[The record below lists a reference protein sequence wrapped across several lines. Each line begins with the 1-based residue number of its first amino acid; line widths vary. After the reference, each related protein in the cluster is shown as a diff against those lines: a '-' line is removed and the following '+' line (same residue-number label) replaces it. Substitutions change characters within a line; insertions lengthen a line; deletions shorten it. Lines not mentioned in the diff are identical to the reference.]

1 MKEYVNLDLELF
13 DYRRDGTQEGFR
25 ARVAGSPAGEMGI
38 SEAVE
43 CALARDFRA
52 SLQALLEDRLEQP
65 KVIELGGRLGELLL
79 PAGPVSQLFERSLG
93 RLKKDQGLR
102 LRLRIE
108 APELAS
114 IPWELAYLPLPGAR
128 VGERDA
134 RGFLG
139 LQSRLSLVRHEL
151 LSAPLEDLPALPEPR
166 LVCVLSGARSA
177 GLPALD
183 LDREERSIRAGV
195 EAAGIQMVALTSATL
210 AGLQSA
216 LDGGAHL
223 FHYAG
228 HGIFD
233 ERMGEIPRTS
243 EGEGY
248 LLLEGAAGGPLEVP
262 AEQVGRNLAAA
273 NVRLALLNGCET
285 GRRDAAHS
293 WTGIAPALA
302 QQGVPAVLAN
312 QFKVSDE
319 AAIELSRRFYEKLA
333 TGEPVDAA
341 VTAARLALSN
351 LASARPRDFA
361 TPVLYLRLAEDSDGV
376 LLPKAP
382 AEAKETAPPNR
393 WFWLNL
399 ALLAGL
405 IAGVGPWLASRYFG
419 WNLLAGSGAGVVTL
433 FAAWGIVD
441 RLAGEHLNTT
451 LRAWLMRPLAA
462 VWLSVLIACGGLAAA
477 LAPPPGVMVLLI
489 PFDRLISRL
498 PLTQSSGCSLRLS
511 VDGVPKRTFT
521 GLWKQAVFLAPSE
534 EAVTQR
540 ISGGAMT
547 KTLLAMK
554 SADGL
559 EVKRR
564 DFYDI
569 LIERRHVEPLR
580 LDADDRLR
588 VKIVEPSP
596 SGNETVL
603 YDAEQRVGDLKGEDV
618 RVWFLEGDSK

>member
-1 MKEYVNLDLELF
+1 MKDYENLDLELF
-13 DYRRDGTQEGFR
+13 DYRRHDAQEGFR

-43 CALARDFRA
+43 CVLARDFRP
-52 SLQALLEDRLEQP
+52 SLQALLEDRLEP
-65 KVIELGGRLGELLL
+65 PEVIELGGRLGELLL

-93 RLKKDQGLR
+93 RIKKEQGLR

-114 IPWELAYLPLPGAR
+114 IPWELAYVPLPGAR
-128 VGERDA
+128 AGERDA

-151 LSAPLEDLPALPEPR
+151 LPAPLEDLPAVPHPR

-177 GLPALD
+177 GLPVLD

-195 EAAGIQMVALTSATL
+195 EAAGIEMVALTSATL

-248 LLLEGAAGGPLEVP
+248 LLLEDAAGGPQEVP

-293 WTGIAPALA
+293 WTGIAPVLA

-351 LASARPRDFA
+351 RPSARPRDFA

-376 LLPKAP
+376 LLPRAP
-382 AEAKETAPPNR
+382 AEPKELKLNR
-393 WFWLNL
+393 WFGINL
-399 ALLAGL
+399 ALLVGL
-405 IAGVGPWLASRYFG
+405 TVGIVPWLASRYLG
-419 WNLLAGSGAGVVTL
+419 WNLLAGSGVGVATIL
-433 FAAWGIVD
+433 AAWGVVD
-441 RLAGEHLNTT
+441 RLVGEQINTT
-451 LRAWLMRPLAA
+451 LRAWLLRPLAA
-462 VWLSVLIACGGLAAA
+462 VWLLGLLVCGGLAAA
-477 LAPPPGVMVLLI
+477 LAPPPGVTVLLI
-489 PFDRLISRL
+489 PFDGVAVHL
-498 PLTQSSGCSLRLS
+498 PDQSKGSNCELRLT
-511 VDGVPKRTFT
+511 VNGAAQTPIQ
-521 GLWKQAVFLAPSE
+521 GLWQQAVFLAPDE
-534 EAVTQR
+534 EAVTRQVAN
-540 ISGGAMT
+540 GALT
-547 KTLLAMK
+547 ETLLAMR
-554 SADGL
+554 SDPEG
-559 EVKRR
+559 RR
-564 DFYDI
+564 RGFYNT
-569 LIERRHVEPLR
+569 LIGRRRFEK
-580 LDADDRLR
+580 LR
-588 VKIVEPSP
+588 VGAEDSLKVEIVK
-596 SGNETVL
+596 GAVTL
-603 YDAEQRVGDLKGEDV
+603 YRAEQPISDLDGDDV
-618 RVWFLEGDSK
+618 RVWFLAGGPP